1 MRYQWGQLKKLFMSS
16 AQRRE
21 LLLQH
26 LQKYGMGLAEE
37 QQIALFDVVCYGIYF
52 YPEDARR
59 WLRSSEQ
66 KELRNEINA
75 LAKLVVPSDLWPL
88 RIEEMDIH
96 LFNPYFTFDWL
107 AYKNYYIQQERY
119 RDFFD
124 LDNSNPAD
132 GVYIR
137 KFEASVSS
145 PNNFEVWHQERG
157 GGYPVLQT
165 DNFDTLID
173 FLLDNY
179 CVKKKVL
186 VEEREGSHYLRW
198 YTPLSE

>member
-145 PNNFEVWHQERG
+145 PNNFEV
-157 GGYPVLQT
+157 
-165 DNFDTLID
+165 
-173 FLLDNY
+173 
-179 CVKKKVL
+179 
-186 VEEREGSHYLRW
+186 
-198 YTPLSE
+198 